1 MVREADLTNTRNCG
15 TVRKVWTCITPS
27 RGRSEVVKMT
37 QNLYSVPAAVIVF
50 LVLVELLS
58 IKERL
63 AVGRV
68 RV

>member
-1 MVREADLTNTRNCG
+1 MVE
-15 TVRKVWTCITPS
+15 
-27 RGRSEVVKMT
+27 MT
-37 QNLYSVPAAVIVF
+37 ANAYLIPTAALII

-68 RV
+68 KV